1 MRILRIGSFFE
12 SLTEP
17 TEAGLEVGRGMRVG
31 MTRYER
37 YKVEVREYSC

>member
-1 MRILRIGSFFE
+1 
-12 SLTEP
+12 
-17 TEAGLEVGRGMRVG
+17 VGRGMRVG